1 MDGEPSPLRN
11 FAGGGGCGCGCL
23 GLLVVLL
30 GVTAMLGVPLEFYLE
45 PDESAALIVGGSL
58 TAVGLLTLVAGV
70 AAYVG
75 SLFLR

>member
-1 MDGEPSPLRN
+1 MDEPSPLKN

-23 GLLVVLL
+23 GMLVVLVGL
-30 GVTAMLGVPLEFYLE
+30 LAMLGVPLEVYAETDQNTALVLGAV
-45 PDESAALIVGGSL
+45 AAGI
-58 TAVGLLTLVAGV
+58 GLVTFMLGA